1 MDYTTI
7 GSHIRKYRV
16 KRNLKQDEF
25 AEIVGLSPNYYGAIE
40 RGEKIPSLETFI
52 AILNALNI
60 SADSV
65 LEDVLNIG
73 YTIKNS
79 ALDER
84 IKELPEAERSRIFDV
99 IETLLQH
106 ARKF

>member
-7 GSHIRKYRV
+7 GPHIRKYRV
-16 KRNLKQDEF
+16 KRKLKQDEL

-60 SADSV
+60 SADPV
-65 LEDVLNIG
+65 LEDVLNVG

-84 IKELPEAERSRIFDV
+84 MKELPEAERARIYAV

-106 ARKF
+106 SRKF